1 MDDDGSEIWH
11 NCRVIVDLALP
22 YQWWQELMSHLM
34 SQKNRD
40 VLIVYVN
47 QPKLLDRG
55 IINEVSQELMGMVDR
70 AEKHMLLVN
79 FQHVRF
85 MSSAMLGNLVLL
97 HKDCK
102 KKKINLKMSNVHK
115 DIAEL
120 FKIAGMDKLF
130 KIYRDENGAMLAFE
144 KDGWGV

>member
-1 MDDDGSEIWH
+1 
-11 NCRVIVDLALP
+11 
-22 YQWWQELMSHLM
+22 MSHLM

-40 VLIVYVN
+40 VLVVYVN
-47 QPKLLDRG
+47 QPKLLERG
-55 IINEVSQELMGMVDR
+55 IINEVSKELRDMVDR

-97 HKDCK
+97 YKDCK
-102 KKKINLKMSNVHK
+102 KNKINLKMSNMHK

-130 KIYRDENGAMLAFE
+130 KVYGDENHAMQAFE
-144 KDGWGV
+144 KDGWGI